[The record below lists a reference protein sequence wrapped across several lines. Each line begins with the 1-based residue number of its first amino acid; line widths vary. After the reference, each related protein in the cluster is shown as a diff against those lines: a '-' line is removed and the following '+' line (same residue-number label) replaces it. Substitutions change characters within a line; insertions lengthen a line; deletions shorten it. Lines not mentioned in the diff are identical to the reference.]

1 LSRNGGTMVWI
12 ELILIIIMCGLAY
25 YGIFRGG
32 DEK

>member
-1 LSRNGGTMVWI
+1 MVWI